1 MKLTKEQFVENVDNL
16 ISMHK
21 KIYEITSCF
30 EVSECVFDNWFDS
43 YYTLVDKLCEIPDHM
58 YDNWFGTPLDYWIF
72 TAGGE
77 YIPTPYTDVNKEK
90 VYFHSTEE
98 VYDYIISSTT

>member
-16 ISMHK
+16 VSMHK
-21 KIYEITSCF
+21 KICEITSHF
-30 EVSECVFDNWFDS
+30 EVSECVFDNWFDG
-43 YYTLVDKLCEIPDHM
+43 YYTLVDKLCEFSDDM

-77 YIPTPYTDVNKEK
+77 FITMPYTDANKEEIHF
-90 VYFHSTEE
+90 YSTEE